1 MKTRL
6 QEVRKKA
13 GFKSARAFAEHIGMP
28 VATYTDYEQGRRSFT
43 LEKAL
48 EFADALGCS
57 LDELA
62 GREVTPEMKRN
73 SREVQALL
81 DMRNAL
87 DKVIQDSGYENL
99 GDGIDD
105 ASIDEPDYLDDDISA
120 GAANSPEGRILD
132 LMEEAAQE
140 EMRRKGMA

>member
-1 MKTRL
+1 
-6 QEVRKKA
+6 
-13 GFKSARAFAEHIGMP
+13 
-28 VATYTDYEQGRRSFT
+28 
-43 LEKAL
+43 
-48 EFADALGCS
+48 
-57 LDELA
+57 
-62 GREVTPEMKRN
+62 
-73 SREVQALL
+73 
-81 DMRNAL
+81 MRNAL